1 MEEQKNNGN
10 TTIHNHFAEGS
21 NCQVFNAPI
30 SNAVFAMPGSHVTQV
45 AAKADEQTKSE
56 ENDLVSL
63 PPELQTEKA
72 RQLMESLVDAELLNE
87 EWQPDG
93 ISNTEKALVAK
104 MVADRLKI
112 NDVWQVFGK
121 LWKMNP
127 NSMRTYYNRAMDQ
140 RKSLEFQDR
149 LKNILC

>member
-1 MEEQKNNGN
+1 MAGN
-10 TTIHNHFAEGS
+10 KIYVQGSYIDIHDNENVYLSVDKAAVKMKYG
-21 NCQVFNAPI
+21 VAPETA
-30 SNAVFAMPGSHVTQV
+30 SPETPA
-45 AAKADEQTKSE
+45 
-56 ENDLVSL
+56 
-63 PPELQTEKA
+63 ELQTEEA

-104 MVADRLKI
+104 MVADRLDI

-149 LKNILC
+149 LKNIFC

>member
-1 MEEQKNNGN
+1 MKDMKEMTGVTFNGSVTFN
-10 TTIHNHFAEGS
+10 GPMFDIHDND
-21 NCQVFNAPI
+21 
-30 SNAVFAMPGSHVTQV
+30 HVTIV
-45 AAKADEQTKSE
+45 NSEREGKKKTEEKSE
-56 ENDLVSL
+56 T
-63 PPELQTEKA
+63 PAELQTEEA
-72 RQLMESLVDAELLNE
+72 RRLMESLVDAELLNE

>member
-1 MEEQKNNGN
+1 MAGN
-10 TTIHNHFAEGS
+10 KIYVQGSYIDIHDNENVYLSVDKAEVKMKDG
-21 NCQVFNAPI
+21 VAPETA
-30 SNAVFAMPGSHVTQV
+30 SPETPA
-45 AAKADEQTKSE
+45 
-56 ENDLVSL
+56 
-63 PPELQTEKA
+63 ELQTEEA

-104 MVADRLKI
+104 MVADRLDI

-127 NSMRTYYNRAMDQ
+127 SSMRTYYNRAMDQ

-149 LKNILC
+149 LKNIFY